1 MQPAMMMFSSKYWAR
16 RGLSLDS
23 AVPEEHQLVGSLTL
37 NKAIAGKNEDKRG
50 SKGSGRSDT
59 AESGK
64 TAVVFSLK
72 NEVGGLV
79 KALRL
84 FQEKHV
90 NMVHIESRRSRR
102 RSSEVE
108 IFVDCECGKTEFNE
122 LIQLLKFQTTISDA
136 CRRGKGTA
144 PRANTVEPA
153 LFPTELAD
161 VLWFP
166 RKISELDRCSRRVL
180 MYGTELDADHPGF
193 KDNVYRQ
200 RRKYF
205 VDVAMGY
212 KYGQP
217 IPRVEYTEEETKTW
231 GVVFR
236 ELSKLYPTHAC
247 REYLKN
253 FPLLTKYCGY
263 REDNVPQLEDVS
275 MFLKER
281 SGFTVR
287 PVAGY
292 LSPRDF
298 LAGLAYRVF
307 HCTQY
312 VRHGSDPLYTPEPDT
327 CHELLG
333 HVPLLADPK
342 FAQFSQEIG
351 LASLGASDEDVQ
363 KLATPHAELK
373 MEKRSQEQKV
383 WFSEESGLQKLHP
396 GAVSA
401 DGGREVKRESFVL
414 FGNWVWEEALLLEVK
429 LHGLEVASPVG
440 AAQCYFFTIEFGLCK
455 QEGQLRAYG
464 AGLLSSIG
472 ELKHALSDKA
482 CIKAFDPKTTCLQE
496 CLITTFQEAYFVS
509 ESFEEAKEKMRDFAK
524 SIDRPFSVYFNPYT
538 QSIEILKDTRSI
550 ENVVQDLRS
559 DLNTVCDA
567 LNKMN
572 QYLGI

>member
-16 RGLSLDS
+16 RGFSLDS
-23 AVPEEHQLVGSLTL
+23 ALPEERPAAGSLTL
-37 NKAIAGKNEDKRG
+37 NRSTSGKNEEK
-50 SKGSGRSDT
+50 KGNKGNGKG
-59 AESGK
+59 ESLSEGGK

-90 NMVHIESRRSRR
+90 SMVHIESRKSKR

-108 IFVDCECGKTEFNE
+108 IFVDCDCSKKEFNE
-122 LIQLLKFQTTISDA
+122 LIQLLKFQTNIVSLNPPENIWTDEE
-136 CRRGKGTA
+136 GKTA
-144 PRANTVEPA
+144 FVSYDLDCVP
-153 LFPTELAD
+153 
-161 VLWFP
+161 WFP
-166 RKISELDRCSRRVL
+166 RKISELDKCSQRVL
-180 MYGTELDADHPGF
+180 MYGSELDADHPGF

-217 IPRVEYTEEETKTW
+217 IPRVEYTAEEIKTW

-275 MFLKER
+275 VFLKER

-312 VRHGSDPLYTPEPDT
+312 VRHSSDPLYTPEPDT

-363 KLATPHAELK
+363 KLAT
-373 MEKRSQEQKV
+373 
-383 WFSEESGLQKLHP
+383 
-396 GAVSA
+396 
-401 DGGREVKRESFVL
+401 
-414 FGNWVWEEALLLEVK
+414 
-429 LHGLEVASPVG
+429 
-440 AAQCYFFTIEFGLCK
+440 CYFFTIEFGLCK

-482 CIKAFDPKTTCLQE
+482 NVKTFDPKTTCLQE

-524 SIDRPFSVYFNPYT
+524 SINRPFSVYFNPYT

-559 DLNTVCDA
+559 DLNT
-567 LNKMN
+567 
-572 QYLGI
+572 

>member
-23 AVPEEHQLVGSLTL
+23 AVPEEHQLLGSLTL
-37 NKAIAGKNEDKRG
+37 SKANSGKNDDKKG
-50 SKGSGRSDT
+50 NKGNSKSET
-59 AESGK
+59 APESGK

-79 KALRL
+79 KALKL

-90 NMVHIESRRSRR
+90 NMVHIESRKSRR

-122 LIQLLKFQTTISDA
+122 LIQLLKFQTTIVTLNPPENIWTGEE
-136 CRRGKGTA
+136 GKASSTHVPGSV
-144 PRANTVEPA
+144 P
-153 LFPTELAD
+153 FS
-161 VLWFP
+161 VLQRF
-166 RKISELDRCSRRVL
+166 V
-180 MYGTELDADHPGF
+180 GF

-212 KYGQP
+212 KYGRP

-275 MFLKER
+275 VFLKER

-312 VRHGSDPLYTPEPDT
+312 IRHGSDPLYTPEPDT

-363 KLATPHAELK
+363 KLAT
-373 MEKRSQEQKV
+373 
-383 WFSEESGLQKLHP
+383 
-396 GAVSA
+396 
-401 DGGREVKRESFVL
+401 
-414 FGNWVWEEALLLEVK
+414 
-429 LHGLEVASPVG
+429 
-440 AAQCYFFTIEFGLCK
+440 CYFFTIEFGLCK

-482 CIKAFDPKTTCLQE
+482 CVKAFDPKTTCLQE

-524 SIDRPFSVYFNPYT
+524 SITRPFSVYFNPYT
-538 QSIEILKDTRSI
+538 QSIDILKDTRSI

-572 QYLGI
+572 RYLGI

>member
-1 MQPAMMMFSSKYWAR
+1 MQPAMMMFASKYWAR
-16 RGLSLDS
+16 RGFSLDS
-23 AVPEEHQLVGSLTL
+23 APPEEHRGPAL
-37 NKAIAGKNEDKRG
+37 NRSSSGKNEEK
-50 SKGSGRSDT
+50 KGNKGNGKS
-59 AESGK
+59 ESSEGGK

-90 NMVHIESRRSRR
+90 SMVHIESRKSKR

-108 IFVDCECGKTEFNE
+108 IFVDCDCSKKEFNE
-122 LIQLLKFQTTISDA
+122 LIQLLKFQTNIVSLNPPENIWTDEE
-136 CRRGKGTA
+136 GKAAFTLLHLDTA
-144 PRANTVEPA
+144 KDLDCVP
-153 LFPTELAD
+153 
-161 VLWFP
+161 WFP
-166 RKISELDRCSRRVL
+166 RKISELDKCSQRVL
-180 MYGTELDADHPGF
+180 MYGSELDADHPGF

-205 VDVAMGY
+205 VDVAMSY

-217 IPRVEYTEEETKTW
+217 IPRVEYTAEEIKTW

-275 MFLKER
+275 VFLKER

-363 KLATPHAELK
+363 KLAT
-373 MEKRSQEQKV
+373 
-383 WFSEESGLQKLHP
+383 
-396 GAVSA
+396 
-401 DGGREVKRESFVL
+401 
-414 FGNWVWEEALLLEVK
+414 
-429 LHGLEVASPVG
+429 
-440 AAQCYFFTIEFGLCK
+440 CYFFTIEFGLCK

-482 CIKAFDPKTTCLQE
+482 NVKTFDPKTTCLQE

-524 SIDRPFSVYFNPYT
+524 SITRPFSVYFNPYT

-559 DLNTVCDA
+559 DLNT
-567 LNKMN
+567 
-572 QYLGI
+572 